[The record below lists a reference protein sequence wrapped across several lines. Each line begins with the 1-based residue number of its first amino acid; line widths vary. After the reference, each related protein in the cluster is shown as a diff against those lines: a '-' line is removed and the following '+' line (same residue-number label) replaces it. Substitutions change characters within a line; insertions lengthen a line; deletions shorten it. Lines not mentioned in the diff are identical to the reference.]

1 MKSNLK
7 CRPYRSD
14 ILVINQY
21 CLIFHCEAKRRIN
34 PMRKLIT
41 FGVLAMLFGF
51 SAVVVAADKAP
62 AAVECHM
69 VTCNNGET
77 AKVKIKVTG
86 GGLTFGKMDI
96 RDGNGTFSEVLHID
110 EIFGPYVAAEVHAG
124 AVKSAQA
131 SVYTKGEISLA
142 LTGTGRGMN
151 IGVDFGK
158 LVISKSTK

>member
-69 VTCNNGET
+69 KFNLKGWSVFYKTAEGGGRVTCNNGEK

-110 EIFGPYVAAEVHAG
+110 ENDEIAAMGLGTPSNALLG
-124 AVKSAQA
+124 SIKS
-131 SVYTKGEISLA
+131 
-142 LTGTGRGMN
+142 
-151 IGVDFGK
+151 
-158 LVISKSTK
+158 LVPILL

>member
-1 MKSNLK
+1 
-7 CRPYRSD
+7 
-14 ILVINQY
+14 
-21 CLIFHCEAKRRIN
+21 
-34 PMRKLIT
+34 MRKLIT

-69 VTCNNGET
+69 KFNLKGWSVFYKTAEGGGRVTCNNGEK

-110 EIFGPYVAAEVHAG
+110 ENDEIIDQKQVILRLTDGQLSLFGDDF
-124 AVKSAQA
+124 
-131 SVYTKGEISLA
+131 
-142 LTGTGRGMN
+142 LTFTSR
-151 IGVDFGK
+151 K
-158 LVISKSTK
+158 KYREH

>member
-1 MKSNLK
+1 
-7 CRPYRSD
+7 
-14 ILVINQY
+14 
-21 CLIFHCEAKRRIN
+21 
-34 PMRKLIT
+34 MRKLIT

-51 SAVVVAADKAP
+51 SAAVVAAEKAP
-62 AAVECHM
+62 AAVECTM
-69 VTCNNGET
+69 KFNLKGWSVFYKTAEGGGRVTCTNGET

-96 RDGNGTFSEVLHID
+96 RDGNGTFSEVIHID

-131 SVYTKGEISLA
+131 SVFTKGEISLA

-151 IGVDFGK
+151 IGIDFGR
-158 LVISKSTK
+158 LVISKTTK

>member
-1 MKSNLK
+1 MRNL
-7 CRPYRSD
+7 
-14 ILVINQY
+14 ILI
-21 CLIFHCEAKRRIN
+21 
-34 PMRKLIT
+34 
-41 FGVLAMLFGF
+41 GVLVMLFGF
-51 SAVVVAADKAP
+51 SEGVVAQDKAP
-62 AAVECHM
+62 ATAKCNMKFNLKGWSVFYKTAEGSGR

-77 AKVKIKVTG
+77 ANVKINITG

-96 RDGNGTFSEVLHID
+96 LDGNGVFSEVVQID
-110 EIFGPYVAAEVHAG
+110 EIFGAYVAAEAHAG

-158 LVISKSTK
+158 LEISRTTK